1 MAGNRKDALRSLFA
15 GGPLKPADIMPVP
28 HDGADARSETSQ
40 HHDAGLTAVN
50 PSTDKSVG
58 LPPRTA
64 SGAVK
69 AMGLSLGAM
78 TREAEEAKQLRQALA
93 EGERVVMLDPQLID
107 GSFVTDRLADGESGD
122 PDFEALVKSLDES
135 GQQVPILVRPH
146 PMSQGRFQTAY
157 GHRRLAALK
166 RLGRKVKAIVRPLT
180 DDELVLA
187 QGKENAE
194 RRNLSFIERAVFAKT
209 LVQRG
214 FARKLA
220 GDALGIDK
228 TELSRLIQVAE
239 SVPDALARA
248 IGPAPKAGRNRWMA
262 LAARLGDE
270 QACQQALEAAES
282 EAVRQLDSDGR
293 FAAVFR
299 ALDEQ
304 TESDGAGEALTDRA
318 GRTMARLSRGRTLR
332 IAFATSVPAAQL
344 AEITDA
350 IAVLVAERLK
360 QG

>member
-1 MAGNRKDALRSLFA
+1 MASNRKDALRSLFA
-15 GGPLKPADIMPVP
+15 GGPLKPADLQPLAHNVAEHSSPTAQP
-28 HDGADARSETSQ
+28 HDAP
-40 HHDAGLTAVN
+40 LTAVN
-50 PSTDKSVG
+50 PSTDKPS
-58 LPPRTA
+58 PPRSA

-69 AMGLSLGAM
+69 AMGLSLSAM
-78 TREAEEAKQLRQALA
+78 TREAEEARHLRQALA
-93 EGERVVMLDPQLID
+93 EGERVVLLEPSLID

-122 PDFEALVKSLDES
+122 PDFEALVKSLEES

-146 PMSQGRFQTAY
+146 PISQGRFQTAY
-157 GHRRLAALK
+157 GHRRLAALR
-166 RLGRKVKAIVRPLT
+166 RLDRKVKAIIRPLT

-239 SVPDALARA
+239 SVPDGLARA

-262 LAARLGDE
+262 LAAKLGND
-270 QACQQALEAAES
+270 QACQLALATAES
-282 EAVRQLDSDGR
+282 EPSRRLDSDGR
-293 FAAVFR
+293 FAAVLK
-299 ALDEQ
+299 ALEEPS
-304 TESDGAGEALTDRA
+304 ESENGEALLDGEGRA
-318 GRTMARLSRGRTLR
+318 VARLSRGRTVR
-332 IAFATSVPAAQL
+332 IAFAPSLPVDQL

-350 IAVLVAERLK
+350 IAALVADRLK
-360 QG
+360 AG